1 MITITATCSES
12 LRSDSN
18 QLAMVLAFSEA
29 DSFTYQEPR
38 WHRGDTAYSAASF
51 PVRPE
56 WIQGAQ
62 SPLTRP
68 EWDTEEIID
77 MAAANRAQAAL
88 VFWMPEYNEEGQLV
102 TPPPQAEPDK
112 LTAIGGPEGL
122 AALKMMGLSDG
133 LPEDT
138 TEPTEPEM

>member
-18 QLAMVLAFSEA
+18 HLAMVLAFSEA
-29 DSFTYQEPR
+29 DSHTYQEPR
-38 WHRGDTAYSAASF
+38 WHRESTAYSAASF

-56 WIQGAQ
+56 WIQGATQ
-62 SPLTRP
+62 PLTRP

-88 VFWMPEYNEEGQLV
+88 VFWMPEYDEEGQLV
-102 TPPPQAEPDK
+102 TEPPQAEPDK

-122 AALKMMGLSDG
+122 AALKMMGLEDG
-133 LPEDT
+133 LPAE
-138 TEPTEPEM
+138 EPAE